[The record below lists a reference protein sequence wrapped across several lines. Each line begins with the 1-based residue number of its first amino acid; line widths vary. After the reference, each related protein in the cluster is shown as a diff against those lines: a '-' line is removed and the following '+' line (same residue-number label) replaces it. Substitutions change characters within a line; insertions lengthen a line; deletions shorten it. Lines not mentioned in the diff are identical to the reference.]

1 MIAGIHFG
9 AQRIEKGRDLA
20 ALGMRR
26 RPARRET
33 PPGLASQST
42 HARIP
47 DDNEV
52 RLLSPVQPF
61 TLGTLLPLYHSILG
75 HPPSAFKLP
84 LIKVNE
90 SKPASHC
97 YAWASRDL
105 LPGSVNLAFV
115 I

>member
-1 MIAGIHFG
+1 MMIAGIHFG

-26 RPARRET
+26 HPARRET

-61 TLGTLLPLYHSILG
+61 TLPYYHSITPFLDTD
-75 HPPSAFKLP
+75 LP
-84 LIKVNE
+84 HSNY
-90 SKPASHC
+90 P
-97 YAWASRDL
+97 
-105 LPGSVNLAFV
+105 
-115 I
+115 

>member
-1 MIAGIHFG
+1 MMIAGIHFG

-26 RPARRET
+26 HPARRET
-33 PPGLASQST
+33 PPGLARQST

-61 TLGTLLPLYHSILG
+61 TLRPLYHSILG
-75 HPPSAFKLP
+75 HRPSAFQLP